1 MSDDIATDLRRLL
14 REQPAL
20 ARLGALDPAAIQTE
34 ACALAATL
42 AGLVPDLQAR
52 AEVLAMGTRV
62 FSQDGPREAALEDL
76 QATAERDV
84 GTGGMAPTLLF
95 AHGFHGLL
103 AYRLSRALW
112 LDGQPSLAFGIKAL
126 FARLL
131 SIDIAPQATLGR
143 RTWLDHGHG
152 TVIGATAELGDDV
165 CLWHGVTLGSNL
177 SDRGERRHPRIGARV
192 VIGAN
197 ATILGGIEIGAD
209 AVIAAG
215 AVVTRPVGPGE
226 TVAGPRAAPIVKRPD
241 GFRGFTRP
249 EGV

>member
-1 MSDDIATDLRRLL
+1 MPNNLASDLRRLL
-14 REQPAL
+14 HDQPAV
-20 ARLGALDPAAIQTE
+20 ARLAGLEPDAIKTDSD
-34 ACALAATL
+34 ALAAAL
-42 AGLVPDLQAR
+42 AGLVPDPLAR
-52 AEVLAMGTRV
+52 AEVKALVTRV
-62 FSQDGPREAALEDL
+62 FAAEAPRKAALDDL
-76 QATAERDV
+76 RATAERDI
-84 GTGGMAPTLLF
+84 GTGGMAPTLIL

-112 LDGQPSLAFGIKAL
+112 LDGQPAVAFAVKTL

-131 SIDIAPQATLGR
+131 SIDIAPQALLGR
-143 RTWLDHGHG
+143 RIWLDHGHG

-177 SDRGERRHPRIGARV
+177 TDRGERRHPRIGPRV

-197 ATILGGIEIGAD
+197 ATIIGGIEIGAD

-226 TVAGPRAAPIVKRPD
+226 TVVGPRATPMAKRAD
-241 GFRGFTRP
+241 SFRGFAP
-249 EGV
+249 PKG